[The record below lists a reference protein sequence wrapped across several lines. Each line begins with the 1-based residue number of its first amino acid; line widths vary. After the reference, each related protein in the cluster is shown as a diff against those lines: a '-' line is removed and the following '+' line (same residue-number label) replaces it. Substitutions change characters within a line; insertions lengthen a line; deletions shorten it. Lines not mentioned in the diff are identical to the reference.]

1 MTLINTVVRS
11 RDSLQFH
18 LTAGV
23 HRTVLPDPLIVFAE
37 IVYGNDELGSVSWQ
51 SSESDQRI

>member
-37 IVYGNDELGSVSWQ
+37 IVYGSNELGSVSWQ